1 MTDRNRLVEERDA
14 AKANWFEFLDQC
26 WFGTPEQREA
36 NRDNPDRYKQL
47 KAAFEAAQQ
56 KLDEWRP
63 A

>member
-1 MTDRNRLVEERDA
+1 MTDRSRLVVERDA
-14 AKANWFEFLDQC
+14 AKANWFEFLDRC

-36 NRDNPDRYKQL
+36 NSGNPDRYKQL

-56 KLDEWRP
+56 ELDEWRP